1 MIRGT
6 APVLLCLGI
15 VGAGLAAPAA
25 ADRPKIVPF
34 IDVEQFAEQ
43 QLKGIGD
50 SVTYTEVSAGIEA
63 QVNSRRVVSTIAYRF
78 TRRIPESG
86 KTQKNTSHDGLARV
100 SLQVVKDMLALDA
113 GVIATHTRVDPNG
126 AAPQTN
132 TATAANLTQVYGYY
146 AQPSFAHQLG
156 EAEVMASYRFG
167 YVVTQGSSAPA
178 LAGLPLVDHF
188 DSSTNQQATFS
199 VGMKRSSLPF
209 DWSIKSDF
217 QSEHASQLAQH
228 FRTWNVSGEVI
239 VPMLPTIA
247 AVGSVGYQSTQT
259 SERSSLLDA
268 NGVPV
273 TDSKGRFIT
282 DPNSS
287 RTLTYDVKGIVGDG
301 GVIWRPSHR
310 TRLEVRG
317 GYRYDGFSL
326 SGLFEYQPGP
336 RSGMTFVIF
345 DRIDSFGRGVTE
357 GLAQA
362 PAAFDPSQVDGNSSY
377 QNCLFGKQ
385 KGTGSC
391 LSNTLGGAT
400 ASAYRSRG
408 FNFIYSYRMHQTQF
422 NFAGGYAR
430 RNYIDLPGAPGS
442 LDGVVDQTFFVQGSI
457 GEQLTQKSGLTFSFS
472 GNLFKNGQVGA
483 SDILSGVL
491 NGGYYQSF
499 GRGLRA
505 QATVGVEASKQDGM
519 PTDVTSRAQLGVRY
533 QF

>member
-6 APVLLCLGI
+6 APALLCLGI
-15 VGAGLAAPAA
+15 AGACLAAPAA

-34 IDVEQFAEQ
+34 IDIEQFAEQ
-43 QLKGIGD
+43 QLKGAGD
-50 SVTYTEVSAGIEA
+50 SVTYTEVSAGLEA
-63 QVNSRRVVSTIAYRF
+63 QINSRRVVSTIAYRY

-86 KTQKNTSHDGLARV
+86 KTQTNSSHDGLARV
-100 SLQVVKDMLALDA
+100 TLQVVKDMLVLDA
-113 GVIATHTRVDPNG
+113 GAIATHTRVDPNG
-126 AAPQTN
+126 AAPQIN
-132 TATAANLTQVYGYY
+132 TATAANLTQVFGYF
-146 AQPSFAHQLG
+146 AQPSFVRHMG
-156 EAEVMASYRFG
+156 EADVRASYRFG
-167 YVVTQGSSAPA
+167 YVVTQGTSPA
-178 LAGLPLVDHF
+178 ALTGLPLVNHF
-188 DSSTNQQATFS
+188 DSSTNHQAAFS

-217 QSEHASQLAQH
+217 ESENATQLAQH
-228 FRTWNVSGEVI
+228 FKTWNVSGEVI
-239 VPMLPTIA
+239 VPVFATIA

-259 SERSSLLDA
+259 SERASLLDA

-273 TDSKGRFIT
+273 LDSKGGFVT
-282 DPNSS
+282 DPNSP

-301 GVIWRPSHR
+301 GVIWRPSRR

-357 GLAQA
+357 GVAQA
-362 PAAFDPSQVDGNSSY
+362 PAGFDPTQVDGNSTY

-385 KGTGSC
+385 KGSGSC
-391 LSNTLGGAT
+391 LTSTLGSAT

-408 FNFIYSYRMHQTQF
+408 FNFIYSYRMRQTQF
-422 NFAGGYAR
+422 SFAGGYAR

-442 LDGVVDQTFFVQGSI
+442 LDGVVDQTFFVQGSV
-457 GEQLTQKSGLTFSFS
+457 GEQLSQKSGLTFSFS
-472 GNLFKNGQVGA
+472 GNLFKNGQVGG
-483 SDILSGVL
+483 SDILSGVI

-505 QATVGVEASKQDGM
+505 QATVGIEASKQDGV